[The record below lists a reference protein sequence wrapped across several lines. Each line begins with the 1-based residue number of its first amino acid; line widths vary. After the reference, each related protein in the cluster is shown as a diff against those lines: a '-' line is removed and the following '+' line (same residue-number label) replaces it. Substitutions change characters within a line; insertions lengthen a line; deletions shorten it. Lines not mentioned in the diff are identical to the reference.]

1 MPDRF
6 VVDSSVVMEWCF
18 SDEQDDYAERVLG
31 GLDHDEAVAPAVLPL
46 EVGNVLVVAE
56 RTRRLSKVEASRF
69 LDMLGGMRLTVI
81 QETPQRMFKEI
92 VALARE
98 HNLTTYDAS
107 YLDLAMRLGLPLAT
121 LDASLSRAA
130 RKCQVKRYQ
139 P

>member
-1 MPDRF
+1 MSGRF
-6 VVDSSVVMEWCF
+6 VVDNSVVMEWCF
-18 SDEQDDYAERVLG
+18 RDEQDDYAERVLEC
-31 GLDHDEAVAPAVLPL
+31 LDHDEAVAPAILPL

-56 RTRRLSKVEASRF
+56 RTGRLARVEAQRF
-69 LDMLGGMRLTVI
+69 LDMLTSMRLTVI

-98 HNLTTYDAS
+98 HHLTTYDAS

-121 LDASLSRAA
+121 LDAAQSRAA
-130 RKCQVKRYQ
+130 KKCQVKHYE